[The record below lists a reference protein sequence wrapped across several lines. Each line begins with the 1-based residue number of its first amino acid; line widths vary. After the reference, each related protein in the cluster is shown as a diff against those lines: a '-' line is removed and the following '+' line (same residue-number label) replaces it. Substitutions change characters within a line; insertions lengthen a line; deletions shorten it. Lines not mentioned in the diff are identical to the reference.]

1 MDSLY
6 IISCFSLAVCRI
18 LPLFL
23 AFNSSTLICFCID
36 HYRFIS
42 LAVTELLAYVDSHL
56 LSSL

>member
-23 AFNSSTLICFCID
+23 AFNSLTLICFCID
-36 HYRFIS
+36 LCKFIS
-42 LAVTELLAYVDSHL
+42 LAVTELLACVDSHL
-56 LSSL
+56 LLSL